1 MCLSP
6 SHTQQ
11 QRPREEPGGGR
22 RPSLHF
28 ISVNIP
34 PPPLPTIKYKP
45 GAQSSSS
52 VAFSLGDAQPNRPW
66 SPSARGAQRGPE
78 GRQGGSTAWGH
89 VPRAGT
95 APVGGLR
102 PPLSYRYCEGRGG
115 PGQGSHGEQLTVHEH
130 GRSTP
135 CAPGGC
141 SSSQPQQPGALRQLS
156 PCQVA
161 YAKTNLVIA
170 FFGGRSHCSGLHGHR
185 EAALPAAQGRRS
197 SPFFQRVPGE
207 PNEHQEQPCTG
218 GGKGRR
224 VWDLPQPRLVPGGSH
239 SPAVGSQCP
248 AAAGGGAVCRAKQG
262 AARLRSSPPG
272 QQRARQ
278 RPALLGVRTR
288 GSQSSARL
296 TPCWQ
301 TPALPGQ
308 HQGRSPQPQRKEEDR
323 FWAAGQAGRAG
334 RLGRASPSVP
344 RAQVLFPCSC
354 SKSTMASWERD
365 PTPSRLLCTQRW

>member
-1 MCLSP
+1 MRSRTAP
-6 SHTQQ
+6 GAP
-11 QRPREEPGGGR
+11 RPGEHSGGPGGGR
-22 RPSLHF
+22 GAARPAGTSL
-28 ISVNIP
+28 
-34 PPPLPTIKYKP
+34 
-45 GAQSSSS
+45 
-52 VAFSLGDAQPNRPW
+52 
-66 SPSARGAQRGPE
+66 
-78 GRQGGSTAWGH
+78 
-89 VPRAGT
+89 RAGT

-102 PPLSYRYCEGRGG
+102 PPLSYGYCEGRGG

-135 CAPGGC
+135 CAPGGR
-141 SSSQPQQPGALRQLS
+141 SSPPRPSSQGRSGSRLPVKWHTLKPTSLL
-156 PCQVA
+156 
-161 YAKTNLVIA
+161 L
-170 FFGGRSHCSGLHGHR
+170 FFGGGQSHCSGLQGHR
-185 EAALPAAQGRRS
+185 EAALPAAQGQRS
-197 SPFFQRVPGE
+197 SPFCCRVPGE
-207 PNEHQEQPCTG
+207 PNEHQEQPCIVG

-224 VWDLPQPRLVPGGSH
+224 VWDLPQPRLVPHSSH
-239 SPAVGSQCP
+239 SPVVGSQCP
-248 AAAGGGAVCRAKQG
+248 PAAGGGAVHRTKQG

-272 QQRARQ
+272 RRRARQ
-278 RPALLGVRTR
+278 RPAPLGVRTR

-308 HQGRSPQPQRKEEDR
+308 HRGQSPQPQWKEEDR

>member
-1 MCLSP
+1 MRSRTAPGAPQPGEHSGGPRGGRGAARPGGTSHGQGRLLSEGCDLPCPMDTAKAEVARVRVPMGSSSRYTNTAGALPVPLGAAAPPSP
-6 SHTQQ
+6 SSQGRSGSCLPAKWHTLKPTSLLLFLGAGPTVQGCTGTGRQ
-11 QRPREEPGGGR
+11 PSPQHRADTPVPSSRGCQESQMSTRNSPALGGR
-22 RPSLHF
+22 
-28 ISVNIP
+28 
-34 PPPLPTIKYKP
+34 
-45 GAQSSSS
+45 
-52 VAFSLGDAQPNRPW
+52 
-66 SPSARGAQRGPE
+66 
-78 GRQGGSTAWGH
+78 
-89 VPRAGT
+89 
-95 APVGGLR
+95 
-102 PPLSYRYCEGRGG
+102 
-115 PGQGSHGEQLTVHEH
+115 
-130 GRSTP
+130 
-135 CAPGGC
+135 
-141 SSSQPQQPGALRQLS
+141 
-156 PCQVA
+156 
-161 YAKTNLVIA
+161 
-170 FFGGRSHCSGLHGHR
+170 
-185 EAALPAAQGRRS
+185 
-197 SPFFQRVPGE
+197 
-207 PNEHQEQPCTG
+207 
-218 GGKGRR
+218 KGRC

-248 AAAGGGAVCRAKQG
+248 AAAGGGAVRRAKQG